1 MCRNLPEALVG
12 RVGDEEFST
21 FCDRLDSWLE
31 LWVAELNRH
40 QKRAI
45 TSKIIFYFFLCLCM
59 KLVFGLGTGSSWHVL
74 LLLLGTV
81 VSIWSLVW
89 YFTPRPNGA
98 LSRYKV
104 VHKIRAECD
113 NMTRQNP
120 NLSFHV
126 VMSEPN
132 NSFEYVKYID
142 YIAVDVALSTQ
153 DSGVASVPEVIV
165 RGVDDTTI
173 KIDNDENESDTD
185 TEAETMSSTSS
196 GDAAM
201 ELV

>member
-1 MCRNLPEALVG
+1 MCRNLPDALVG
-12 RVGDEEFST
+12 LVGNEEFST
-21 FCDRLDSWLE
+21 FCDRLDILFE
-31 LWVAELNRH
+31 LWVAEHNRH

-45 TSKIIFYFFLCLCM
+45 TSEIIFYFFLCFCI
-59 KLVFGLGTGSSWHVL
+59 KFVFGLGTGSSWL

-89 YFTPRPNGA
+89 YCTPRPNGA

-104 VHKIRAECD
+104 MHNIRAECD
-113 NMTRQNP
+113 NMTRQTP

-132 NSFEYVKYID
+132 NSFEYID

-153 DSGVASVPEVIV
+153 ESGVASVPEVLV

-185 TEAETMSSTSS
+185 TEAETVTSTSS
-196 GDAAM
+196 GDEALD
-201 ELV
+201 LV

>member
-12 RVGDEEFST
+12 LVGNEEFNT
-21 FCDRLDSWLE
+21 FCDRLDSWIE
-31 LWVAELNRH
+31 LWVAELNRL

-45 TSKIIFYFFLCLCM
+45 TSKIIFYFVLCFCM
-59 KLVFGLGTGSSWHVL
+59 KFVFCLGTGSSWL

-89 YFTPRPNGA
+89 CFTPRPIGA

-113 NMTRQNP
+113 NMTHQTP

-142 YIAVDVALSTQ
+142 YIGVVVALSTQ
-153 DSGVASVPEVIV
+153 ESGVASVPEVIV
-165 RGVDDTTI
+165 RGVDNTTI
-173 KIDNDENESDTD
+173 KIDNDKNESDTD
-185 TEAETMSSTSS
+185 TEAKTVTSTSS
-196 GDAAM
+196 GDEA
-201 ELV
+201 LDLI

>member
-12 RVGDEEFST
+12 LVGDEAFST

-31 LWVAELNRH
+31 LWVAELNRL

-45 TSKIIFYFFLCLCM
+45 TSEIIFYFFLCFCI
-59 KLVFGLGTGSSWHVL
+59 KFVFGLGTGSSWL

-89 YFTPRPNGA
+89 YCTRLPNGA

-113 NMTRQNP
+113 NMTRQTP

-142 YIAVDVALSTQ
+142 YIGVDVALSTLE
-153 DSGVASVPEVIV
+153 SGVASEPDVLV

-173 KIDNDENESDTD
+173 KIGNDENKSDTD
-185 TEAETMSSTSS
+185 TEAETVTSTSS
-196 GDAAM
+196 GDEAM

>member
-1 MCRNLPEALVG
+1 MCRNLPEALIGLVG
-12 RVGDEEFST
+12 NEEFST
-21 FCDRLDSWLE
+21 FCDRLDPWLE
-31 LWVAELNRH
+31 LWVAEHSRH

-45 TSKIIFYFFLCLCM
+45 TSKIIFYFFLCICM
-59 KLVFGLGTGSSWHVL
+59 KFVFGLGTGSSWH

-89 YFTPRPNGA
+89 YCTPRPNGA

-104 VHKIRAECD
+104 VHQIRAECD
-113 NMTRQNP
+113 NMTRQTP

-132 NSFEYVKYID
+132 NSFEYFKYID
-142 YIAVDVALSTQ
+142 YIGVDVALSTQ
-153 DSGVASVPEVIV
+153 ESGVASVPEVLV

-173 KIDNDENESDTD
+173 KIDNDENEGETD
-185 TEAETMSSTSS
+185 TEAETVTSTSS
-196 GDAAM
+196 GDASM
-201 ELV
+201 ELFV